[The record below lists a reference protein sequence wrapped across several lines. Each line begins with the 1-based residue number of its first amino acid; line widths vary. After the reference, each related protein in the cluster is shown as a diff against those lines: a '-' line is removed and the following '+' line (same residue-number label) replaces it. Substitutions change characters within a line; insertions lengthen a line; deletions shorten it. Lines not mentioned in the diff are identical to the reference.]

1 MKPGQII
8 KSSSQLDGSY
18 FENSRILIAEYN
30 EKGALGFLLNRPF
43 SRSLNELVEF
53 RHSPPFP
60 LFEGGP
66 VDQEHLFIVHRRPDL
81 IAGSRPVND
90 KLFIGGDMN
99 AAVKYIN
106 NKTLQP
112 GDIFIFVGY
121 CGWNKGELD
130 AEMEEGSWFADDGSI

>member
-8 KSSSQLDGSY
+8 KSSTLLDGSY
-18 FENSRILIAEYN
+18 FENSRILLAEYN

-60 LFEGGP
+60 LHEGGP
-66 VDQEHLFIVHRRPDL
+66 VDQEHLFIVHTRPDL
-81 IAGSRPVND
+81 IAGSRSVND
-90 KLFIGGDMN
+90 QFFLGGDMN
-99 AAVKYIN
+99 DAVKYIN

-112 GDIFIFVGY
+112 ADIFIFVGY
-121 CGWNKGELD
+121 CGWNKGELE
-130 AEMEEGSWFADDGSI
+130 AEIEEGSWLVDDGSM